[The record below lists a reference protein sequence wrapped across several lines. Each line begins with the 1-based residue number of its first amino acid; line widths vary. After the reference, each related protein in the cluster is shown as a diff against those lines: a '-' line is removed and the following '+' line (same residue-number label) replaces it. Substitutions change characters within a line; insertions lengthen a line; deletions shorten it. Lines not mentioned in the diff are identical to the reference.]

1 MCVDGAAQPRLR
13 LEGITKSFDSILA
26 VNDVSFAVQPGEIH
40 ALVGENGAG
49 KSTVINIVTGILQ
62 PDAGAIYLD
71 GKRVR
76 YPTSLAARA
85 SGVAAV
91 YQESKLFSHLSVA
104 ENIFVGNYPTSRGRV
119 DRRAM
124 DSRAK
129 SLLSEVGFPLD
140 IDVPVTGLT
149 VAEGKF
155 IEIARALSTELRVL
169 ILDEPT
175 SAFTPRETAKLYEIV
190 TKLKATGTTII
201 WISHRMEEI
210 HEIAGMVTVMRDGA
224 HVRTVR
230 SSEIT
235 DDEIVRLMVG
245 RSVSIAHVPRD
256 TPPGQ
261 VRLRVSGLSLAGPF
275 EDITFE
281 VRAGEILG
289 VAGLA
294 GAGRTEIAQAIFGVR
309 PADSGSVE
317 IDGKRVVPRSARHM
331 SRLGVVYL
339 PEDRERDGI
348 IPSASVT
355 RNIAL
360 PSTPALA
367 TYGVMR
373 PRKERALAQAQ
384 KGALNITGDVDD
396 LVSSLSGGNRQK
408 VALGRWLATRPGIL
422 LLDEPTRGID
432 VGTKAQVH
440 DIIRDLAWRQR
451 LAVVV
456 ISSELPELLAISD
469 RILVISRGHLVANI
483 DAADATGQ
491 KVMAAAVGIVPKKAQ
506 DA

>member
-1 MCVDGAAQPRLR
+1 
-13 LEGITKSFDSILA
+13 
-26 VNDVSFAVQPGEIH
+26 
-40 ALVGENGAG
+40 
-49 KSTVINIVTGILQ
+49 
-62 PDAGAIYLD
+62 
-71 GKRVR
+71 
-76 YPTSLAARA
+76 
-85 SGVAAV
+85 
-91 YQESKLFSHLSVA
+91 
-104 ENIFVGNYPTSRGRV
+104 
-119 DRRAM
+119 
-124 DSRAK
+124 
-129 SLLSEVGFPLD
+129 
-140 IDVPVTGLT
+140 
-149 VAEGKF
+149 
-155 IEIARALSTELRVL
+155 
-169 ILDEPT
+169 
-175 SAFTPRETAKLYEIV
+175 
-190 TKLKATGTTII
+190 
-201 WISHRMEEI
+201 
-210 HEIAGMVTVMRDGA
+210 
-224 HVRTVR
+224 
-230 SSEIT
+230 
-235 DDEIVRLMVG
+235 
-245 RSVSIAHVPRD
+245 
-256 TPPGQ
+256 
-261 VRLRVSGLSLAGPF
+261 
-275 EDITFE
+275 
-281 VRAGEILG
+281 
-289 VAGLA
+289 
-294 GAGRTEIAQAIFGVR
+294 
-309 PADSGSVE
+309 
-317 IDGKRVVPRSARHM
+317 M